1 MIYISLLNKQPVVF
15 QTPDG
20 ILHYWL
26 SILNAKKIVE
36 NIKNELTGIDPGNA
50 DVYKENLDNYLVEL
64 DKLENDLRVRLADVK
79 TRKMVTFHNA
89 WQYFADE
96 FDLDI
101 VVTFEPFPGKE
112 PTAKYLEEL
121 NKVVKEDNI
130 KVIFSEPQMSND
142 VLKPF
147 AKDLGLELFVLD
159 PLGGDEG
166 RDSYIETMEYNGNI
180 LFEALNK

>member
-1 MIYISLLNKQPVVF
+1 MSFPIQSVGRSMYKPAFVF
-15 QTPDG
+15 G
-20 ILHYWL
+20 CGLY
-26 SILNAKKIVE
+26 
-36 NIKNELTGIDPGNA
+36 
-50 DVYKENLDNYLVEL
+50 
-64 DKLENDLRVRLADVK
+64 
-79 TRKMVTFHNA
+79 
-89 WQYFADE
+89 
-96 FDLDI
+96 I